1 MVDWVFTE
9 VVGAIFVEGM
19 VGADGVELVEDM
31 EVV

>member
-1 MVDWVFTE
+1 MVYWGFTE

-19 VGADGVELVEDM
+19 AGAGGVELVEDM